1 VEEWHFPD
9 KEQVSTTPIAN
20 TNCRKIER
28 LTSDSLDD
36 VSWIQKLLYN
46 CTERMCHSSTRL
58 LTGSWRWAIGK
69 SDPYSLPPTSSE
81 REKWSSSI
89 DYNNT
94 CQQKV
99 DHILYLSCMYTDFIG
114 GLIRANMSEPDLDMK
129 YVRHV
134 WIYYSTFIPKSRKPA
149 FNWD

>member
-1 VEEWHFPD
+1 MDSEAAI
-9 KEQVSTTPIAN
+9 QLY
-20 TNCRKIER
+20 RKNVP
-28 LTSDSLDD
+28 LLHTSAH
-36 VSWIQKLLYN
+36 WKLEL
-46 CTERMCHSSTRL
+46 
-58 LTGSWRWAIGK
+58 AIGK
-69 SDPYSLPPTSSE
+69 SDPYSLPPTSSV

-114 GLIRANMSEPDLDMK
+114 RLIRANMSEPDLDMK

-134 WIYYSTFIPKSRKPA
+134 WICYSTFIPKSRKPA
-149 FNWD
+149 FIWD